1 MRHQLAIALL
11 ATMVALPLHAQ
22 QFCSSGPIS
31 IPVLGASNP
40 YPSSIVVS
48 GVVGTPAKVTVQ
60 LNGLS
65 HTFPA
70 DVDMLVAGPAGQNVV
85 IMSDAGGGFD
95 VVNTNLNFDDAA
107 TASLT
112 PTPIVSGTYKP
123 TNLGSGDSFGPP
135 APALSG
141 ATTLATFAGA
151 NPNGSW
157 SLFVV
162 DDLGGDLGSL
172 NSWCVTF
179 AGSSVPPT
187 PAAIPSLSAW
197 GSAALSAALA
207 LFGVAW
213 MRRRA

>member
-1 MRHQLAIALL
+1 MRHQLAITLL
-11 ATMVALPLHAQ
+11 ATMAALPLHAQ
-22 QFCSSGPIS
+22 QFCNSGPIS
-31 IPVLGASNP
+31 IPLLGASNP

-48 GVVGTPAKVTVQ
+48 GVLGTPAKVTVQ

-70 DVDMLVAGPAGQNVV
+70 DLDMLVTGPAGQNLV
-85 IMSDAGGGFD
+85 IMSDAGGGTD
-95 VVNTNLNFDDAA
+95 LVNTNLNFDDDA

-112 PTPIVSGTYKP
+112 TSAIVSGTYKP
-123 TNLGSGDSFGPP
+123 TNLGPGDSFGPP

-141 ATTLATFAGA
+141 AATLATFAGA
-151 NPNGSW
+151 NPNGNW

-162 DDLGGDLGSL
+162 DDLNGDSGSL
-172 NSWCVTF
+172 NNWCVTF

-187 PAAIPSLSAW
+187 PAAIPSLSAPAL
-197 GSAALSAALA
+197 AALSAVLA

-213 MRRRA
+213 TRRRV